1 MGAVASTNIITDGL
15 VACWDGG
22 NRRCGTPSA
31 GGTWT
36 GLGVN
41 APATLVN
48 QAEFEDISLG
58 AILLDGTDDKVTVA
72 NTTDIDG
79 QNGFTFG
86 IWLYFLATP
95 GNDYTCFSIYNG
107 GGSYEFMLYIQ
118 DFSVHSKTIMLG
130 TRGTNYSALRSDNT
144 AMSPSNNIGK
154 WVHYCATYNGD
165 GENTPANYKIYFNG
179 QDMGSDGTTDFG
191 GGTNAIRWGIDGS
204 GNGDL
209 NGYMSRVAF
218 YTRVLTAAEI
228 KQNYEATKSRF
239 LPRITKSGMF
249 ASWDAGDP
257 ASYPGGSPW
266 KDTANHY
273 DGTLENDGDGSL
285 TFDSANG
292 GSLVFDGTDD
302 YVGPI
307 AIGDYS
313 GTARSVII
321 WGAADDYSDE
331 GLLFNS
337 ASAKFSAS
345 LGMYGG
351 YFIFKSKMTH
361 TGTYQQGIAASS
373 LVAGSWHCWAVTI
386 NASDEIVAIYQDG
399 ESKTDVHSTG
409 WFFRD
414 DTYIGARMNGSTL
427 ETAWEGKI
435 GTVRLYT
442 KTLSAAEILDNYN
455 KTKGRFG
462 H

>member
-1 MGAVASTNIITDGL
+1 M
-15 VACWDGG
+15 
-22 NRRCGTPSA
+22 
-31 GGTWT
+31 
-36 GLGVN
+36 
-41 APATLVN
+41 
-48 QAEFEDISLG
+48 
-58 AILLDGTDDKVTVA
+58 
-72 NTTDIDG
+72 
-79 QNGFTFG
+79 
-86 IWLYFLATP
+86 
-95 GNDYTCFSIYNG
+95 
-107 GGSYEFMLYIQ
+107 
-118 DFSVHSKTIMLG
+118 
-130 TRGTNYSALRSDNT
+130 
-144 AMSPSNNIGK
+144 
-154 WVHYCATYNGD
+154 
-165 GENTPANYKIYFNG
+165 
-179 QDMGSDGTTDFG
+179 
-191 GGTNAIRWGIDGS
+191 
-204 GNGDL
+204 
-209 NGYMSRVAF
+209 
-218 YTRVLTAAEI
+218 
-228 KQNYEATKSRF
+228 
-239 LPRITKSGMF
+239 
-249 ASWDAGDP
+249 
-257 ASYPGGSPW
+257 
-266 KDTANHY
+266 
-273 DGTLENDGDGSL
+273 
-285 TFDSANG
+285 
-292 GSLVFDGTDD
+292 FDGTDD

-313 GTARSVII
+313 GTARAVII

-399 ESKTDVHSTG
+399 ESKTSASDNG

-442 KTLSAAEILDNYN
+442 KTLSAAEVMDNYQ
-455 KTKGRFG
+455 KTKARFG